1 MGLKRYVVAL
11 PAHGKRLVC
20 YIADR
25 DGFGGESFYI
35 GLKQKKGHQIASFC
49 FGVE

>member
-25 DGFGGESFYI
+25 DGFGGIWFHI
-35 GLKQKKGHQIASFC
+35 GLKHYENI
-49 FGVE
+49 